1 MTDAIIIG
9 GGVAGLTAAAALA
22 PHRQVTLLETEAA
35 FGYHASGRSAAQFLK
50 GYGNETVRALNTASL
65 PAHLA
70 GDVLSPR
77 PVLILGGP
85 GDEVAFK
92 TECTE
97 MSASPITSRD
107 ATRLVPILN
116 PAALAMAAYASDAFD
131 IDTDQVMQQAART
144 ARAHGATLKTTAPV
158 TGIARDG
165 AHWTVTADRTYHAGI
180 VINAAG
186 AWADRIAELAGL
198 PHLGL
203 VPYRRSMARLPA
215 PGDHD
220 LRSWPMLLAAGE
232 AWYAKPDAGA
242 WIVSP
247 GEAEATHPHDA
258 WADDM
263 VIAEGLAR
271 YQEFVLPEVTRVLTT
286 WAGLRTFAPD
296 RTPVIGPDPRTTGF
310 FWLAGQGGYGFQ
322 TAPAAAA
329 LLAAR
334 VTGSAPELDA
344 DHVAR
349 LDPAR
354 ILGQTSSGR

>member
-22 PHRQVTLLETEAA
+22 PHMQVTLLETEAA

-116 PAALAMAAYASDAFD
+116 PAALAMAAYAPDAFD

-165 AHWTVTADRTYHAGI
+165 GHWTVTADRTYQRRDRRQRGRRLGRPDRGTGGI
-180 VINAAG
+180 AA
-186 AWADRIAELAGL
+186 
-198 PHLGL
+198 HLGL

-220 LRSWPMLLAAGE
+220 LRNWPMLLAAGE

-247 GEAEATHPHDA
+247 GEAEA
-258 WADDM
+258 
-263 VIAEGLAR
+263 
-271 YQEFVLPEVTRVLTT
+271 
-286 WAGLRTFAPD
+286 
-296 RTPVIGPDPRTTGF
+296 DP
-310 FWLAGQGGYGFQ
+310 
-322 TAPAAAA
+322 P
-329 LLAAR
+329 
-334 VTGSAPELDA
+334 P
-344 DHVAR
+344 
-349 LDPAR
+349 
-354 ILGQTSSGR
+354 